1 MPGSAARFHLLY
13 YTITWMSIKHLTKRV
28 DWAFTARNSS
38 SMKSGLAGEGA
49 YSQQHFWIASFL
61 SQVKYFQVRGAFEE
75 KVKHNHTHTQKNWPA
90 LSKGS
95 IQAVLVERLANP
107 ALTDSCVFLPVCS
120 SLNSVFLL
128 HNSPDKML
136 LEFLLGFPRKVII
149 CPKCFLN
156 GHLITLL

>member
-13 YTITWMSIKHLTKRV
+13 YPITFMSMKHLTKRV

-38 SMKSGLAGEGA
+38 SMKPGLAGEGA

-75 KVKHNHTHTQKNWPA
+75 KVEHNHTHTKNWPA

-95 IQAVLVERLANP
+95 IQAVLVERLANT
-107 ALTDSCVFLPVCS
+107 ALTDSCVFL
-120 SLNSVFLL
+120 L
-128 HNSPDKML
+128 HISPDKML
-136 LEFLLGFPRKVII
+136 LEFLLGFPRKVMI